1 MTDKSQISTL
11 LLSRTIYLVNGA
23 LKFYLLLFYL
33 FWFTH
38 LSHNIII
45 YGREASP
52 SQFWCI
58 TYNHM
63 ALLFCA
69 HLSPSLPVS
78 LSGSPFLF
86 SFILLH
92 FSLTIQ
98 CSLGSSFV
106 IQTIAMQLLNHIIE
120 VEEVSARM
128 LERGREKKIREKLRA
143 PVGSGGGISSSHYN
157 HLWYCSTFYYQ
168 LP

>member
-1 MTDKSQISTL
+1 MAEKRLRLNFDVLHTIIWHYYFVL
-11 LLSRTIYLVNGA
+11 IYLP
-23 LKFYLLLFYL
+23 
-33 FWFTH
+33 
-38 LSHNIII
+38 LS
-45 YGREASP
+45 
-52 SQFWCI
+52 
-58 TYNHM
+58 
-63 ALLFCA
+63 L
-69 HLSPSLPVS
+69 S

-157 HLWYCSTFYYQ
+157 HL
-168 LP
+168 